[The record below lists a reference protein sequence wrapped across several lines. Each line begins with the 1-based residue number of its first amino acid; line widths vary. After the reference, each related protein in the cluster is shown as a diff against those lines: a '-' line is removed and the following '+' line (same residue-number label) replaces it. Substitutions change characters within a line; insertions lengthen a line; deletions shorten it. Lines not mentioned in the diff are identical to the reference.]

1 MTNKKIDTKVTAFL
15 PNNSRGYITSKLKT
29 DEINELFYG
38 KHRLGLEILNKSF
51 EDNIEIKKEQPIG
64 FFVAE
69 PENLKF
75 QHVPCKT
82 KAKKKSYTLKNKKAD
97 RQIFKSL

>member
-69 PENLKF
+69 PENLNFNMYRAKQRQKRKF
-75 QHVPCKT
+75 T
-82 KAKKKSYTLKNKKAD
+82 
-97 RQIFKSL
+97 R